1 MKHASSALLV
11 SAALLLG
18 ASAASAATLKSLTFD
33 LSADQG
39 VLAQSQSYASK
50 GQTLTATAYDAYAAG
65 QHQARAGAVPLTLD
79 ATSKGL
85 GMAYTSAVASKDNET
100 NEVSSTGIVPNLQ
113 AGTLVEHYGFIQ
125 IDVTGIKNLES
136 LSFTPVYPTLDGLA
150 DGETW
155 QVIGSNTPLSDAT
168 SGANAPGTVLIAS
181 GSSTGPVTLYT
192 NNASSPLSQAYKYYD
207 FISLVDPLG
216 SKYLTHK
223 VANDA
228 FSIGAISATAA
239 VPEPAS
245 WSLMILGVGGVG
257 AALRRRRRM
266 VAA

>member
-1 MKHASSALLV
+1 MNRSVSFLLA
-11 SAALLLG
+11 SAALLLCASSASATVATLDFNLSSKTGVLG
-18 ASAASAATLKSLTFD
+18 ASQTYS
-33 LSADQG
+33 
-39 VLAQSQSYASK
+39 SK
-50 GQTLTATAYDAYAAG
+50 GQTITATAYDAYAAG
-65 QHQARAGAVPLTLD
+65 QHQARVGAVPLTL
-79 ATSKGL
+79 AGTSNGL
-85 GMAYTSAVASKDNET
+85 GMAYTVAVASQDNET

-113 AGTLVEHYGFIQ
+113 PGTLVEHYGFVQ

-136 LSFTPVYPTLDGLA
+136 LTFTPVYPTASGLA
-150 DGETW
+150 NGETW

-168 SGANAPGTVLIAS
+168 SGLNAPGAILIAS

-192 NNASSPLSQAYKYYD
+192 NDASSPLSTPYHYYD

-228 FSIGAISATAA
+228 FSIGAIGATAA
-239 VPEPAS
+239 VPEPAA
-245 WSLMILGVGGVG
+245 WSLMVMGVGGVG
-257 AALRRRRRM
+257 ATLRRRRKA